1 MAKSPLFGRRIHIS
15 GSIVEDPAIASPEDV
30 AHAREFVATLVKE
43 LVRRGATFVVP
54 VDAEPLR
61 KVDGLPI
68 CFDWLIWQTLKEHLF
83 SRPAGAPAPLAIAIQ
98 HHKTEEQ
105 IPVKVQALWD
115 ELRGS
120 DLVKI
125 ENAAYWNIASKRMEA
140 QARWGDILVPIG
152 GTEGVLFLANLYHD
166 AGRPVVPVNLAICPQ
181 NTGARRLFEFGLASN
196 HARRL
201 FQTTGGLDHHGW
213 INRINFPSRK
223 PVSERVEDF
232 LELLE
237 ALEPPNAFVVRLLD
251 PDHENF
257 AAVQEFFDTVVEP
270 VLEGDLGYTLTVV
283 DGKKAYEH
291 SRIDQEIFARLHRS
305 SVVIA
310 DITGARPNCFLEL
323 GYALGRGLPTMLTAK
338 EGSNHPFD
346 IYTLSGFHW
355 KTTGGAAE
363 RRRLFREHWDAIR
376 TRPPLVPLEP
386 LIP

>member
-1 MAKSPLFGRRIHIS
+1 M
-15 GSIVEDPAIASPEDV
+15 
-30 AHAREFVATLVKE
+30 
-43 LVRRGATFVVP
+43 
-54 VDAEPLR
+54 
-61 KVDGLPI
+61 
-68 CFDWLIWQTLKEHLF
+68 
-83 SRPAGAPAPLAIAIQ
+83 
-98 HHKTEEQ
+98 
-105 IPVKVQALWD
+105 
-115 ELRGS
+115 
-120 DLVKI
+120 
-125 ENAAYWNIASKRMEA
+125 
-140 QARWGDILVPIG
+140 
-152 GTEGVLFLANLYHD
+152 
-166 AGRPVVPVNLAICPQ
+166 
-181 NTGARRLFEFGLASN
+181 
-196 HARRL
+196 
-201 FQTTGGLDHHGW
+201 
-213 INRINFPSRK
+213 
-223 PVSERVEDF
+223 
-232 LELLE
+232 
-237 ALEPPNAFVVRLLD
+237 RLLD

-355 KTTGGAAE
+355 KTTGGATE
-363 RRRLFREHWDAIR
+363 RRRLFRETLGIHR